1 MVIRHLFPTE
11 VVMSPH
17 RMVSPKCA
25 LIATLML
32 AALII
37 PATVFAQDAT
47 AQPPPVEA
55 TTTGTPAPTST
66 PAPTATA
73 TPTFTALQNQ
83 LVLAQ
88 TYLEGKDFARAAA
101 LFAAVAE
108 VDRGNAEA
116 LAGLKAAL
124 DGQAAVAAPTP
135 ALAVTPAP
143 LAAAA
148 SATETAAGLV
158 WSKLRDYGSTVVAGL
173 LVVVLVYLLANA
185 FRWLLYGARELWLTR
200 VRPWFR
206 YPAVQPGF
214 LIGEFVN
221 GLGADAGTLPSIVAQ
236 ALVEKLMQWNQLV
249 RAREIPV
256 EPAPALDLGGMGW
269 LKIMW
274 TWILPPARGYKVTGM
289 LMQSSTGAYR
299 LAVQRTV
306 LAQNRVDLSKTLEK
320 RGSSPDTAFHAMAS
334 EIAKWLVSPADMA
347 SSDAV
352 ARGMRALH
360 GDAEVAAALTP
371 SEIFDQ
377 SLDLLLPVREQV
389 NQGAVDF
396 NFARKQLADGEQLL
410 TQLPDGS
417 QLRSDLRGVIA
428 DLRQSVPAG

>member
-1 MVIRHLFPTE
+1 MNPRRTRSLQFV
-11 VVMSPH
+11 
-17 RMVSPKCA
+17 
-25 LIATLML
+25 LIVTLML
-32 AALII
+32 TALII

-47 AQPPPVEA
+47 AQPAGAQQTPTAGEVTP
-55 TTTGTPAPTST
+55 GTPAPTLTS
-66 PAPTATA
+66 APSATA
-73 TPTFTALQNQ
+73 TPTLTARQNQ

-88 TYLEGKDFARAAA
+88 TYLDGKDFARAAA

-108 VDRGNAEA
+108 VDRGNPVA

-124 DGQAAVAAPTP
+124 DGQAAAAAPTS
-135 ALAVTPAP
+135 AP
-143 LAAAA
+143 TSPPEPIAAPQTAR
-148 SATETAAGLV
+148 ETAAGSV
-158 WSKLRDYGSTVVAGL
+158 WSKLINYGSTVVAGL
-173 LVVVLVYLLANA
+173 IAVVLVYLLATA

-206 YPAVQPGF
+206 HPAVQPGF

-221 GLGADAGTLPSIVAQ
+221 GLGADGVNVPGIVAQ

-249 RAREIPV
+249 HAKEIPV

-289 LMQSSTGAYR
+289 LVQSPTGAYQ
-299 LAVQRTV
+299 LSVQRTA
-306 LAQNRVDLSKTLEK
+306 LAHNRVDLSKTLEK
-320 RGSSPDTAFHAMAS
+320 RGASPDIAFRSMAN
-334 EIAKWLVSPADMA
+334 ELAKWLVTPADMA

-352 ARGMRALH
+352 VRGMQTMR
-360 GDAEVAAALTP
+360 GVAEEAAVLTP

-377 SLDLLLPVREQV
+377 ALELLMPVRQQV
-389 NQGAVDF
+389 NQGAIDF
-396 NFARKQLADGEQLL
+396 NSARKQLADAEQLL

-417 QLRSDLRGVIA
+417 QLRIDLQDVIDDLRK
-428 DLRQSVPAG
+428 SVPAG

>member
-1 MVIRHLFPTE
+1 ME
-11 VVMSPH
+11 VLMSPRRTH
-17 RMVSPKCA
+17 LLQCA

-32 AALII
+32 VALII

-47 AQPPPVEA
+47 AQPADTQQTPAAAAVTP
-55 TTTGTPAPTST
+55 GTPAPTHT
-66 PAPTATA
+66 PAPTPTA

-88 TYLEGKDFARAAA
+88 TYLDGKDFARAAA

-108 VDRGNAEA
+108 ADRGNAEA

-124 DGQAAVAAPTP
+124 DGQAVAAAPTP
-135 ALAVTPAP
+135 APTLPPEPITAP
-143 LAAAA
+143 QSA
-148 SATETAAGLV
+148 SETAAGAL

-173 LVVVLVYLLANA
+173 LVVVLVYLLASA
-185 FRWLLYGARELWLTR
+185 FRWLLYGLRELWLMR
-200 VRPWFR
+200 GRPLFR
-206 YPAVQPGF
+206 RPAVQPGF

-221 GLGADAGTLPSIVAQ
+221 RLGDDGANAQSIVTQ

-249 RAREIPV
+249 QAKEIPV

-289 LMQSSTGAYR
+289 LLQNPTGAYQ
-299 LAVQRTV
+299 LSVQRTA
-306 LAQNRVDLSKTLEK
+306 LAHNRVDLSKTLEK
-320 RGSSPDTAFHAMAS
+320 RGAFPDSAFRAMAS
-334 EIAKWLVSPADMA
+334 EIAKWLVTPADMA
-347 SSDAV
+347 ASEAV
-352 ARGMRALH
+352 ARGMRALR
-360 GDAEVAAALTP
+360 GDAEEAAALTP

-377 SLDLLLPVREQV
+377 ALELLTPVRQQV
-389 NQGAVDF
+389 NQGAIDF
-396 NFARKQLADGEQLL
+396 NFARKQLADAEQLL

-417 QLRSDLRGVIA
+417 QLRSDLQDVIA
-428 DLRQSVPAG
+428 DLRHSVPVG

>member
-1 MVIRHLFPTE
+1 MNPRRAHLLQCT
-11 VVMSPH
+11 
-17 RMVSPKCA
+17 

-32 AALII
+32 TALII

-47 AQPPPVEA
+47 AQPAA
-55 TTTGTPAPTST
+55 TSAATPGTPAPTLT

-88 TYLEGKDFARAAA
+88 TYLDGKDFARAAA

-108 VDRGNAEA
+108 LDRGNIVA

-124 DGQAAVAAPTP
+124 DGQAAAAAPTS
-135 ALAVTPAP
+135 AP
-143 LAAAA
+143 TSPPEPIAAPQAA
-148 SATETAAGLV
+148 RETAAGSV
-158 WSKLRDYGSTVVAGL
+158 WGKLLNYGSTVVAGL
-173 LVVVLVYLLANA
+173 IAVVLVYLLASA

-206 YPAVQPGF
+206 HPAVQPGF
-214 LIGEFVN
+214 LIGEFAN
-221 GLGADAGTLPSIVAQ
+221 GLGADAGNLPSIVAQ

-249 RAREIPV
+249 HAREIPV

-289 LMQSSTGAYR
+289 LLQNTAGAYQ
-299 LAVQRTV
+299 LSVQRTV
-306 LAQNRVDLSKTLEK
+306 LAHNRVDLSKTLEK
-320 RGSSPDTAFHAMAS
+320 RGASPEGAFRAMAS

-347 SSDAV
+347 ASEAV
-352 ARGMRALH
+352 ARGMRAMRDVA
-360 GDAEVAAALTP
+360 DAEVALTP

-377 SLDLLLPVREQV
+377 ALELLLPVRQQV

-417 QLRSDLRGVIA
+417 QLRGDLHGVIA
-428 DLRQSVPAG
+428 DLRQSVPVG

>member
-1 MVIRHLFPTE
+1 VTP
-11 VVMSPH
+11 
-17 RMVSPKCA
+17 
-25 LIATLML
+25 
-32 AALII
+32 
-37 PATVFAQDAT
+37 
-47 AQPPPVEA
+47 
-55 TTTGTPAPTST
+55 GTPAPTLT
-66 PAPTATA
+66 PAPTPTA

-88 TYLEGKDFARAAA
+88 TYLDGKDFARAAA

-108 VDRGNAEA
+108 MDRGNAVA

-124 DGQAAVAAPTP
+124 DGQAGAAAPT
-135 ALAVTPAP
+135 TAP
-143 LAAAA
+143 TVAPVPIAAAQP
-148 SATETAAGLV
+148 ATETAAGSV
-158 WSKLRDYGSTVVAGL
+158 WSKLLNYGSTVVAGL
-173 LVVVLVYLLANA
+173 IAVVLVYLLATA

-200 VRPWFR
+200 VRTWFR
-206 YPAVQPGF
+206 NPAVQPGF

-221 GLGADAGTLPSIVAQ
+221 GLGEDAGNLPSIVAQ

-249 RAREIPV
+249 HAREIPV

-289 LMQSSTGAYR
+289 LMQNAAGAYQ
-299 LAVQRTV
+299 LSVQRTV
-306 LAQNRVDLSKTLEK
+306 LAHNRVDLSKTLEK
-320 RGSSPDTAFHAMAS
+320 RGATPDGAFRAMAG

-347 SSDAV
+347 ASEAV
-352 ARGMRALH
+352 ARGMRAMR
-360 GDAEVAAALTP
+360 DVPEAEVALTP

-377 SLDLLLPVREQV
+377 ALELLLPVRQQV

-410 TQLPDGS
+410 TQLPDAS
-417 QLRSDLRGVIA
+417 QLRGDLQGVIT
-428 DLRQSVPAG
+428 DLRQSVPVG

>member
-1 MVIRHLFPTE
+1 MNPRRTRSLQFV
-11 VVMSPH
+11 
-17 RMVSPKCA
+17 
-25 LIATLML
+25 LIVTLML
-32 AALII
+32 TALII

-47 AQPPPVEA
+47 AQPAGAQQTPTAGEVTPE
-55 TTTGTPAPTST
+55 TPAPTLTS
-66 PAPTATA
+66 APSATA
-73 TPTFTALQNQ
+73 TPTLTARQNQ

-88 TYLEGKDFARAAA
+88 TYLDGKDFARAAA

-108 VDRGNAEA
+108 VDRGNTVA

-124 DGQAAVAAPTP
+124 DGQAAAAAPTS
-135 ALAVTPAP
+135 AP
-143 LAAAA
+143 TSPPEPIAAPQTAR
-148 SATETAAGLV
+148 ETVAGSV
-158 WSKLRDYGSTVVAGL
+158 WSKLINYGSTVVAGL
-173 LVVVLVYLLANA
+173 IAVVLVYLLATA

-206 YPAVQPGF
+206 HPAVQPGF

-221 GLGADAGTLPSIVAQ
+221 GLGADGVNVPGIVAQ

-249 RAREIPV
+249 HAKEIPV

-289 LMQSSTGAYR
+289 LVQSPTGAYQ
-299 LAVQRTV
+299 LSVQRTA
-306 LAQNRVDLSKTLEK
+306 LAHNRVDLSKTLEK
-320 RGSSPDTAFHAMAS
+320 RGASPDIAFRSMAN
-334 EIAKWLVSPADMA
+334 ELAKWLVTPADMA

-352 ARGMRALH
+352 VRGMQTMR
-360 GDAEVAAALTP
+360 GVAEEAAVLTP

-377 SLDLLLPVREQV
+377 ALELLMPVRQQV
-389 NQGAVDF
+389 NQGAIDF
-396 NFARKQLADGEQLL
+396 NSARKQVADAEQLL

-417 QLRSDLRGVIA
+417 QLRIDLQDVIDDLRK
-428 DLRQSVPAG
+428 SVPAG

>member
-1 MVIRHLFPTE
+1 MMPRRTHLLPY
-11 VVMSPH
+11 
-17 RMVSPKCA
+17 A
-25 LIATLML
+25 LTATLIL

-37 PATVFAQDAT
+37 PATVLAQDAT
-47 AQPPPVEA
+47 AQPAA
-55 TTTGTPAPTST
+55 TVAATPGTPAPTLT
-66 PAPTATA
+66 PSPTPTA

-88 TYLEGKDFARAAA
+88 TYLDGKDFARAAA

-108 VDRGNAEA
+108 MDRGNTVA

-124 DGQAAVAAPTP
+124 DGQAIAAAPTAAP
-135 ALAVTPAP
+135 TVTPVPIATAQP
-143 LAAAA
+143 
-148 SATETAAGLV
+148 ATETAAGSV
-158 WSKLRDYGSTVVAGL
+158 WSKLLNYGSTVVAGL
-173 LVVVLVYLLANA
+173 IAVVLVYLLATA

-200 VRPWFR
+200 VRTWFR
-206 YPAVQPGF
+206 HPAVQPGF

-221 GLGADAGTLPSIVAQ
+221 GLGDDAGNLPIIVSQ

-249 RAREIPV
+249 HAREIPV

-289 LMQSSTGAYR
+289 LMQNTAGIYQLS
-299 LAVQRTV
+299 VQRTV
-306 LAQNRVDLSKTLEK
+306 LAHNRVDLSKTLEK
-320 RGSSPDTAFHAMAS
+320 RGASPEGAFRAMAS

-347 SSDAV
+347 ASEAV
-352 ARGMRALH
+352 ARGMRAMR
-360 GDAEVAAALTP
+360 DVPETEVALTP
-371 SEIFDQ
+371 SEVFDQ
-377 SLDLLLPVREQV
+377 ALELLLPVRQQV

-417 QLRSDLRGVIA
+417 QLRGDLQGVIA
-428 DLRQSVPAG
+428 DLRQSVPVG